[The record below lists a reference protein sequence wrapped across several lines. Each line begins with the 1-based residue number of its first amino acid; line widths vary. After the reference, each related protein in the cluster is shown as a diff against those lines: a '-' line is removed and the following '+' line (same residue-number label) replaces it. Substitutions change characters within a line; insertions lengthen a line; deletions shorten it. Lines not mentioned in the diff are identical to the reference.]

1 MSLLIF
7 LNNTKETQSS
17 EFNIPTKGKVYY
29 RTSPLVREQ
38 LPDFIDSNHPRFVA
52 FVNAYFEWLEQ
63 ENNLGAVGYFL
74 SDLKDI
80 DTTNIERFFQHFKYQ
95 FLNGFPEDLVI
106 DAETQTPVDRQRLVK
121 RIKEFYRAKGSEK
134 SYEFLFRILF
144 DSYVEFYYP
153 REDILSISDGKWYL
167 PRSIKVSLSTDY
179 NIHDIRGNTITQFG
193 SNGAIA
199 RAKVE
204 DVIVNTRGSI
214 HHAELFLS
222 NINGTF
228 VPDKIITLNFL
239 DGDKESYVYPVIS
252 SIDSVTGGSSYQ
264 IGDPITISG
273 VSGEGAKAV
282 VDVISIKGAIEG
294 ISLVES
300 GINYFNTD
308 NPTFS
313 VNTFRGSGAT
323 FKLTVGAVT
332 LYPGIYINDD
342 GKLNSVKKIRD
353 NYFFQ
358 EFSYQLRSS
367 LALER
372 YKQYVLDVIHPA
384 GLKLFGALVQGKSQ
398 GVTFGRSTSAE
409 AKEISILGH
418 YTPYTF
424 NTKENLRDTTKGV
437 DLYPFGYN
445 GVTSDLVAENGTT
458 PHDST
463 GARPAIYYGKVYYEE
478 SSRTGP
484 SIVGDP
490 IYAFDVTGSGET
502 WEPGTTGPMWYLSQG
517 VTAEGASAAYVI
529 SLTADAGDFANN
541 GSYWVIFPHPN
552 SRNIDTIPPGT
563 TFSNVVLDDF
573 FYIPVQPDGGVTTDY
588 DLSTPSLQTLVFGS
602 Y

>member
-1 MSLLIF
+1 MSLLIL
-7 LNNTKETQSS
+7 LNKTQATQSS
-17 EFNIPTKGKVYY
+17 ENILPIKGKVYY

-63 ENNLGAVGYFL
+63 ENNLGSVGYFL
-74 SDLKDI
+74 SDLTDI
-80 DTTNIERFFQHFKYQ
+80 DDTKIDQFFRYFKYQ

-106 DAETQTPVDRQRLVK
+106 DAETQTPVDRKRLVK

-153 REDILSISDGKWYL
+153 REDILAISDGKWFL
-167 PRSIKVSLSTDY
+167 PRSIKVSLSSEYD
-179 NIHDIRGNTITQFG
+179 IHDIRGNTVTQFE
-193 SNGAIA
+193 SSSAIA

-204 DVIVNTRGSI
+204 DVIVNSRGGI

-222 NINGTF
+222 NINGSF
-228 VPDKIITLNFL
+228 EANKLITLNL
-239 DGDKESYVYPVIS
+239 PSGDKEAYVYPVITT
-252 SIDSVTGGSSYQ
+252 IDSVTGGSSYQ
-264 IGDPITISG
+264 VGDTITVGG
-273 VSGEGAKAV
+273 VSGEGAKAI
-282 VDVISIKGAIEG
+282 VDTISTKGAIESV
-294 ISLVES
+294 SLVES

-308 NPTFS
+308 NPTFT
-313 VNTFRGSGAT
+313 VNTFRGNGAT
-323 FKLTVGAVT
+323 FALTVGAISQ
-332 LYPGIYINDD
+332 YPGIYVNDD

-353 NYFFQ
+353 NYFYQ

-372 YKQYVLDVIHPA
+372 YKQYILDVIHPA
-384 GLKLFGALVQGKSQ
+384 GMKLFGALVQGKSQ
-398 GVTFGRSTSAE
+398 GITFGRTTSAE

-424 NTKENLRDTTKGV
+424 NTKENLRDTSKDV

-445 GVTSDLVAENGTT
+445 GVTSDLANENGTT

-463 GARPAIYYGKVYYEE
+463 GPRPAIYYGKVYYEE
-478 SSRTGP
+478 ASRTGP
-484 SIVGDP
+484 AAIGGAT
-490 IYAFDVTGSGET
+490 YAFDVSSVGET

-552 SRNIDTIPPGT
+552 SRNIDTIPAGIS
-563 TFSNVVLDDF
+563 FSDVILDSF
-573 FYIPVQPDGGVTTDY
+573 FYIPVQPDGGITTEY
-588 DLSTPSLQTLVFGS
+588 DLVTPSIQTLVFGS